1 MGAMVLISAALLLV
15 AQSAAATQA
24 SYQINALKDRQ
35 ARLLAEQD
43 QLQSELAQ
51 VRAPSRV
58 AAMAQNLGMGQPARW
73 QYVPGSASPIA
84 LAPAPETHR
93 SSGVLAGVLA
103 VVGTLVG
110 GSGGGQAPSP

>member
-1 MGAMVLISAALLLV
+1 MVLISAALLLV

-24 SYQINALKDRQ
+24 SYQIGALKDRQ

-58 AAMAQNLGMGQPARW
+58 AAVAQTLGMGQPARW
-73 QYVPGSASPIA
+73 QYVPGARSPIA
-84 LAPAPETHR
+84 LAPQRPAEQP
-93 SSGVLAGVLA
+93 GGLLAGVLA

-110 GSGGGQAPSP
+110 RAADGQVAPP

>member
-1 MGAMVLISAALLLV
+1 MGAIVLIGAALLLV

-24 SYQINALKDRQ
+24 SYQIGALKDRQ

-43 QLQSELAQ
+43 QLQSQLAQ

-58 AAMAQNLGMGQPARW
+58 ATAAQTLGMGQPARW
-73 QYVPGSASPIA
+73 QYVPGAASPIA
-84 LAPAPETHR
+84 LAPRRPAERP
-93 SSGVLAGVLA
+93 GGLLAGVLA

-110 GSGGGQAPSP
+110 RSTDGQASSP